1 MSNLV
6 YQLAKLTAKSK
17 QIDGMGFGGSG
28 KNNSLD
34 VAAALG
40 MHNPATG
47 NKLPNYAVE
56 LGLLIGLGMDERSVK
71 ASKRIVLNRL
81 FKMLRLKRCKVKPAT
96 LHSICVA
103 SLADYIKPNIKFN
116 KSGKM
121 QVDSNGEPII
131 KSRSKANIARD
142 IGISVSCFTAT
153 HESLLDSAFWYLSG
167 WESDASQHL
176 TESLK

>member
-1 MSNLV
+1 MSDLA

-28 KNNSLD
+28 KNDSLD

-40 MHNPATG
+40 MHNPETG
-47 NKLPNYAVE
+47 NKLQNYASE
-56 LGLLIGLGMDERSVK
+56 LGMLKFGGMDERSVK
-71 ASKRIVLNRL
+71 ASKIIVINRL
-81 FKMLRLKRCKVKPAT
+81 FKMLRLKRCKVKPVT
-96 LHSICVA
+96 LKSICGVA
-103 SLADYIKPNIKFN
+103 LNDYIAPNIKFN

-131 KSRSKANIARD
+131 KSRSKANMARN
-142 IGISVSCFTAT
+142 IGIAGSCFTAT
-153 HESLLDSAFWYLSG
+153 HQGLLDSAFWYLSG

-176 TESLK
+176 TDSLK